1 MQIRPLLIATAATAL
16 LSSGLLMAQTP
27 VDTLQRSM
35 TLQRA
40 YIPETGQAT
49 KEFFN
54 PLASQTPRK
63 LQPLDFARNT
73 YNLSMK
79 ARPRL
84 FDPSE
89 NSLAPEYGNH
99 NFYARLFGG
108 YPVKAGGNVG
118 THFRAGEYGT
128 ITLGVDHTSQL
139 YKGRKGV
146 LDQATVNTTHDTEG
160 QLSYSQKLTASD
172 RLLTVEGFGY
182 HHAQTL
188 YGSPLSTVTL
198 EEIPSSL
205 SSAVLADPSLQ
216 KYYGGGI
223 ALALSPAPLSALS
236 TWEYSLTALVD
247 YGVKD
252 DWFAQ
257 TADHTSLDALKGR
270 ASGLHAKVAGGL
282 TYGDKIYDFRFGVD
296 GSYEL
301 MRVAM
306 GGELAGL
313 KPAQI
318 LGVTPHFDYVLRTLQ
333 IRAGVK
339 VQLPT
344 IGSKRVVI
352 APDAYLRWRIHDMAT
367 VVLSAQGGTRMLT
380 MRDLYRTNRY
390 AQAMSLGSGV
400 ESALYDISGGVEI
413 GPWSGLAIDLKG
425 GYADY
430 RDFYDFGSSL
440 YGAPIPQ
447 DYQGEPLA
455 DIALFH
461 LRNLGRVGHGYV
473 SLGARYAGAE
483 GLRAALGV
491 KYNHYARPEVKS
503 ADTGEASGVTTQ
515 SLVEKSVLGRPA
527 LEMTA
532 NLAYSPIKNLTLSAD
547 FVGLGG
553 IKMQQLLPSALARE
567 GEKEV
572 YTLPFLPKLDAQI
585 SYRLMDQLGLSLT
598 VENILNQPLQRW
610 SYYDSPGI
618 GVWGSI
624 TLEL

>member
-1 MQIRPLLIATAATAL
+1 MHIRPLLIATAATAL
-16 LSSGLLMAQTP
+16 FSSGILVAQTP
-27 VDTLQRSM
+27 ADTLQRSM

-54 PLASQTPRK
+54 PLAGQTPRK
-63 LQPLDFARNT
+63 LHPLDFARNT
-73 YNLSMK
+73 YSLSLK

-89 NSLAPEYGNH
+89 NSLAPEYGRH
-99 NFYARLFGG
+99 TFYARLFGG
-108 YPVKAGGNVG
+108 YPVKAGGNIG
-118 THFRAGEYGT
+118 THFRVGEYGT
-128 ITLGVDHTSQL
+128 ITLGIDHTSRL
-139 YKGRKGV
+139 YKGRKGM
-146 LDQATVNTTHDTEG
+146 LDQQTTNTTHDTEG
-160 QLSYSQKLTASD
+160 QLSYSQKLTSSD

-182 HHAQTL
+182 HHAQSL
-188 YGSPLSTVTL
+188 YGSPLSSVTL
-198 EEIPSSL
+198 EELPGTLPRAML
-205 SSAVLADPSLQ
+205 SDPMLQ
-216 KYYGGGI
+216 RYYGGGV
-223 ALALSPAPLSALS
+223 ALSLSPAPLSALS
-236 TWEYSLTALVD
+236 TWEYSLSALLD

-252 DWFAQ
+252 DWHAQ
-257 TADHTSLDALKGR
+257 TAEHRSLDALKGR
-270 ASGLHAKVAGGL
+270 ASGLHARVTGGL

-301 MRVAM
+301 SRVAM

-313 KPAQI
+313 RPAQI
-318 LGVTPHFDYVLRTLQ
+318 LGVTPHFDYMIPTLQ

-344 IGSKRVVI
+344 IGSKRVLI
-352 APDAYLRWRIHDMAT
+352 APDAFLRWRMHEMAT
-367 VVLSAQGGTRMLT
+367 VVLTAKGGTRMLT
-380 MRDLYRTNRY
+380 MHDLYRVNRY
-390 AQAMSLGSGV
+390 ARAMSLGSGV

-413 GPWSGLAIDLKG
+413 GPRSGLAIALKG

-430 RDFYDFGSSL
+430 RDFYDFGSGL
-440 YGAPIPQ
+440 YGAPVPEQ
-447 DYQGEPLA
+447 YDGEPLA

-483 GLRAALGV
+483 GIHAALGV
-491 KYNHYARPEVKS
+491 KYNHYARPEQKS
-503 ADTGEASGVTTQ
+503 ETGTELSRIDR
-515 SLVEKSVLGRPA
+515 SVLGRPT

-532 NLAYSPIKNLTLSAD
+532 NLSYSPLKDLTLSAD

-553 IKMQQLLPSALARE
+553 IKMQQLLPATMARE

-585 SYRLMDQLGLSLT
+585 SYRILDQLGISLT
-598 VENILNQPLQRW
+598 VDNILNQPLQRW

-618 GVWGSI
+618 GVWGSV

>member
-1 MQIRPLLIATAATAL
+1 MHIRPLLIATVASAL
-16 LSSGLLMAQTP
+16 LSSGMLVAQTP
-27 VDTLQRSM
+27 ADTLQRSM

-63 LQPLDFARNT
+63 LHALDFARNT
-73 YNLSMK
+73 YSLSMK

-89 NSLAPEYGNH
+89 YRLAPEYGSH
-99 NFYARLFGG
+99 HFYARLFGG
-108 YPVKAGGNVG
+108 YPVKVGGNIG
-118 THFRAGEYGT
+118 THFRAGDYGT
-128 ITLGVDHTSQL
+128 VTLGVDHTSRL
-139 YKGRKGV
+139 YKGRQGM
-146 LDQATVNTTHDTEG
+146 LDQQTVNTTHDTEG
-160 QLSYSQKLTASD
+160 QLSYSQKLPSSD

-182 HHAQTL
+182 HHAQSL
-188 YGSPLSTVTL
+188 YGSPLSAVTL
-198 EEIPSSL
+198 EELPGTMSRATL
-205 SSAVLADPSLQ
+205 TDPALQ
-216 KYYGGGI
+216 KYYGGGV
-223 ALALSPAPLSALS
+223 ALDLSPAPLSALS
-236 TWEYSLTALVD
+236 TWEYSLSALVD
-247 YGVKD
+247 YGVKE

-257 TADHTSLDALKGR
+257 SADHRSLDALKGR
-270 ASGLHAKVAGGL
+270 ASGLHARVTGGL

-301 MRVAM
+301 SRVAM

-318 LGVTPHFDYVLRTLQ
+318 LGITPHFDYMIPNLQ

-339 VQLPT
+339 VQFPT
-344 IGSKRVVI
+344 IGSKRVFI
-352 APDAYLRWRIHDMAT
+352 APDAFLRWRMHDMAT
-367 VVLSAQGGTRMLT
+367 VVLSAEGGTRMLT
-380 MRDLYRTNRY
+380 MRDLYRINRY

-400 ESALYDISGGVEI
+400 ESAVYDISGGVEI
-413 GPWSGLAIDLKG
+413 GPWAGLAIDLKG

-430 RDFYDFGSSL
+430 RDFYDFGSGL
-440 YGAPIPQ
+440 FEAPVPEQ
-447 DYQGEPLA
+447 YEGEPLA
-455 DIALFH
+455 ELALFH

-491 KYNHYARPEVKS
+491 KYNHYARQEAKS
-503 ADTGEASGVTTQ
+503 GETAEATDPISTNLIHQ
-515 SLVEKSVLGRPA
+515 SVLGRPA

-532 NLAYSPIKNLTLSAD
+532 NLTYSPLKDLTLSAD
-547 FVGLGG
+547 FLGLGG
-553 IKMQQLLPSALARE
+553 IKMQQLLPAHMARE
-567 GEKEV
+567 GEQEV
-572 YTLPFLPKLDAQI
+572 YTLPFLPKLDAHV
-585 SYRLMDQLGLSLT
+585 SYRILDQLGISLT

-618 GVWGSI
+618 GVWGSV